1 MFGPLAEEATMRFHK
16 KVSLFSL
23 LLFTMLCTVST
34 GSAQNE
40 LKTSEPD
47 PTIKSLLNE
56 VRLLRQTLQNTG
68 LNAYRSQILLE
79 RIKISNEQVVRLTQ
93 ALSETRD
100 QMEKTAL
107 TIPRMGEQQKVLE
120 TMVEAEV
127 DLAKRARMEFEV
139 KDIKHSIERY
149 RTELDR
155 MKEREQQQTTQLRE
169 EQSKLSDLETRLQ
182 RLEDQIENEI
192 QRLKE
197 EPVKQP

>member
-1 MFGPLAEEATMRFHK
+1 MRFHK
-16 KVSLFSL
+16 NVSLVSL
-23 LLFTMLCTVST
+23 VLFTILCCFSQA
-34 GSAQNE
+34 SAQNE
-40 LKTSEPD
+40 PKAPEPD

-56 VRLLRQTLQNTG
+56 VRLLRQTLQSTG

-100 QMEKTAL
+100 QKEKTAT
-107 TIPRMGEQQKVLE
+107 TIPRMGEQQKLLE
-120 TMVEAEV
+120 TMVEAEL

-139 KDIKHSIERY
+139 KDMKRMVERY
-149 RTELDR
+149 KIELER
-155 MKEREQQQTTQLRE
+155 FKEREQQQATQLRE
-169 EQSKLSDLETRLQ
+169 EQSKLSELETRLQ

-192 QRLKE
+192 QRLKT

>member
-1 MFGPLAEEATMRFHK
+1 MRFHK
-16 KVSLFSL
+16 HVGLICLILFS
-23 LLFTMLCTVST
+23 TLCFVSEAP
-34 GSAQNE
+34 AQNE
-40 LKTSEPD
+40 VKASEPD

-56 VRLLRQTLQNTG
+56 VRLLRKTLQSTG

-127 DLAKRARMEFEV
+127 DLSKRARMEFEV
-139 KDIKHSIERY
+139 KDIKRSIERY
-149 RTELDR
+149 KTELER
-155 MKEREQQQTTQLRE
+155 FKEREQQQATQLRE
-169 EQSKLSDLETRLQ
+169 EQSKLSELESRLQ
-182 RLEDQIENEI
+182 RLEDQIENEV
-192 QRLKE
+192 QRLKA
-197 EPVKQP
+197 EPVKLP